1 MGCEEAEA
9 LTDYMEVARI
19 DGSRLNEFYV
29 EADALIARRKRLK
42 EGLK

>member
-1 MGCEEAEA
+1 M
-9 LTDYMEVARI
+9 TDYMEVAHI
-19 DGSRLNEFYV
+19 DGVRLNEFYA